1 VDVRF
6 SSAGSR
12 HPSAADLA
20 IYCAVLGLAIAP
32 VAVLI
37 AVCAGGLTASALV
50 NAAIGGGV
58 CWLAGALALTAGFVG
73 NRFKAPVQ
81 GVLIGMIVRMAL
93 PLAAL
98 IGFSPPGT
106 PLGANGVATT
116 ILGVYL
122 VSLVVETLLSLRMV
136 APRAGAIES
145 T

>member
-1 VDVRF
+1 
-6 SSAGSR
+6 
-12 HPSAADLA
+12 
-20 IYCAVLGLAIAP
+20 VLGLAIAP

-37 AVCAGGLTASALV
+37 AVCIGGFSASALL

-58 CWLAGALALTAGFVG
+58 CWLAGALALTAGFIS
-73 NRFKAPVQ
+73 NRFQAPVQ
-81 GVLIGMIVRMAL
+81 GVLIGMLLRMGL

-98 IGFSPPGT
+98 IGFSQSGT

-136 APRAGAIES
+136 APRAGVIES